1 MPEPAGRFSITKLCA
16 RRCDRCWPRM
26 RATMSVPP
34 PGAKGTITR
43 TVRAGYWSA
52 PSAADANRTTRA
64 PINLRM
70 KSLIVFLAL
79 LSGTAYAFPDK
90 PVKII
95 VAFPPGGG
103 TDIVARLLAPRLGEA
118 WGQAVIVENRAGASG
133 TIGTEAAA
141 RAEPDGHTLFM
152 ATMGNMTANQH
163 LYPKMTVDPLRA
175 FAPITKVVDVHFVF
189 AANPA
194 LAANS
199 VGELIELAKKRPGD
213 IPYSS
218 SGPGG
223 APHLALEL
231 FKRRAS
237 IDLIHIPYKGSSPS
251 IGDLIGGRVMLTMDS
266 LVQSFPHIKAG
277 RLKALAVL
285 GPRRSAL
292 LPEVLT
298 IAESGLPGYALT
310 NWFGLLAPAATPKET
325 VLKIH
330 ADVIRVLRDPEV
342 KKRITDLGAEVV
354 GNSPEEFGAA
364 MRAESAQ
371 WAEIIKAANIRAE
384 E

>member
-1 MPEPAGRFSITKLCA
+1 
-16 RRCDRCWPRM
+16 
-26 RATMSVPP
+26 
-34 PGAKGTITR
+34 
-43 TVRAGYWSA
+43 
-52 PSAADANRTTRA
+52 
-64 PINLRM
+64 M
-70 KSLIVFLAL
+70 KSFLLAL
-79 LSGTAYAFPDK
+79 LLLAGVAEAFPTK
-90 PVKII
+90 PVRII

-103 TDIVARLLAPRLGEA
+103 TDIVARVVGQKLGEG
-118 WGQAVIVENRAGASG
+118 WNQAVVVENRAGASG
-133 TIGTEAAA
+133 TIGTESAA

-163 LYPKMTVDPLRA
+163 LYPKMAVDPLRA
-175 FAPITKVVDVHFVF
+175 FAPITKLVDVHFVF
-189 AANPA
+189 LANPA

-213 IPYSS
+213 IAYSS

-223 APHLALEL
+223 APHLAMEL
-231 FKRRAS
+231 FKRQANV
-237 IDLIHIPYKGSSPS
+237 DLIHIPYKGSSPS
-251 IGDLIGGRVMLTMDS
+251 ISDLIGGRVMLSMDS
-266 LVQSFPHIKAG
+266 LVQSFPHLKAK

-285 GPRRSAL
+285 GPRRAAL
-292 LPEVLT
+292 LPEVPT

-330 ADVIRVLRDPEV
+330 ADVIRVLRDPEA
-342 KKRITDLGAEVV
+342 KKRITDLGADVV

>member
-1 MPEPAGRFSITKLCA
+1 LLLLAG
-16 RRCDRCWPRM
+16 
-26 RATMSVPP
+26 
-34 PGAKGTITR
+34 
-43 TVRAGYWSA
+43 
-52 PSAADANRTTRA
+52 AAH
-64 PINLRM
+64 
-70 KSLIVFLAL
+70 
-79 LSGTAYAFPDK
+79 AFPTK

-103 TDIVARLLAPRLGEA
+103 TDIVARVVGQKLGEL
-118 WGQAVIVENRAGASG
+118 WGQPVVVENRAGASG
-133 TIGTEAAA
+133 TIGTEIAA

-163 LYPKMTVDPLRA
+163 LYPKMAVDPLRA

-189 AANPA
+189 LANPS

-199 VGELIELAKKRPGD
+199 VGELIELARKRPGE
-213 IPYSS
+213 IAYSS

-223 APHLALEL
+223 APHLAMEL
-231 FKRRAS
+231 FKRQAN

-251 IGDLIGGRVMLTMDS
+251 INDLIGGRVMLTMDS
-266 LVQSFPHIKAG
+266 LVQSFPHIKSG

-285 GPRRSAL
+285 GPKRTAL
-292 LPEVLT
+292 MPEVPT

-325 VLKIH
+325 VSRIYT
-330 ADVIRVLRDPEV
+330 DVSRVLKDSEV
-342 KKRITDLGAEVV
+342 RKRITDLGADVV

>member
-1 MPEPAGRFSITKLCA
+1 MTFPLTQTLLLLLAVTFS
-16 RRCDRCWPRM
+16 
-26 RATMSVPP
+26 
-34 PGAKGTITR
+34 GA
-43 TVRAGYWSA
+43 
-52 PSAADANRTTRA
+52 
-64 PINLRM
+64 LR
-70 KSLIVFLAL
+70 
-79 LSGTAYAFPDK
+79 AFPDK

-189 AANPA
+189 LANPA
-194 LAANS
+194 LPANS
-199 VGELIELAKKRPGD
+199 VSELIELAKRRPGE
-213 IPYSS
+213 IAYSS

-223 APHLALEL
+223 APHLAMEL
-231 FKRRAS
+231 FKRHAGV
-237 IDLIHIPYKGSSPS
+237 DLTHIAYKGSGP
-251 IGDLIGGRVMLTMDS
+251 GMNDLIGGRVMLTMDS
-266 LVQSFPHIKAG
+266 LLQSLPQIKAG

-285 GPRRSAL
+285 GPKRSAL
-292 LPEVLT
+292 LPEVPT

-310 NWFGLLAPAATPKET
+310 NWFGLVAPAATPEDRL
-325 VLKIH
+325 LKLN
-330 ADVIRVLRDPEV
+330 ADVLRMLKEGEV
-342 KKRITDLGAEVV
+342 QKRISDLGADVV
-354 GNSPEEFGAA
+354 GNSAQEFGAA

-371 WAEIIKAANIRAE
+371 WAEIIKAAGIRAE
-384 E
+384 Q

>member
-1 MPEPAGRFSITKLCA
+1 
-16 RRCDRCWPRM
+16 
-26 RATMSVPP
+26 
-34 PGAKGTITR
+34 
-43 TVRAGYWSA
+43 
-52 PSAADANRTTRA
+52 
-64 PINLRM
+64 M
-70 KSLIVFLAL
+70 KSFLLAL
-79 LSGTAYAFPDK
+79 LLLAGVAEAFPTK
-90 PVKII
+90 AVRIV

-103 TDIVARLLAPRLGEA
+103 TDIVARVVGQKLGEG
-118 WGQAVIVENRAGASG
+118 WNQAVVVENRAGASG
-133 TIGTEAAA
+133 TIGTESAA

-163 LYPKMTVDPLRA
+163 LYPKMAVDPLRA

-189 AANPA
+189 LANPA

-213 IPYSS
+213 IAYSS

-223 APHLALEL
+223 APHLAMEL
-231 FKRRAS
+231 FKRQAS
-237 IDLIHIPYKGSSPS
+237 VDLIHIPYKGSSPS
-251 IGDLIGGRVMLTMDS
+251 ISDLIGGRVMLSMDS
-266 LVQSFPHIKAG
+266 LVQSFPHLKAK

-285 GPRRSAL
+285 GPRRAAL
-292 LPEVLT
+292 LPEVPT

-330 ADVIRVLRDPEV
+330 ADVIRVLRDPEA
-342 KKRITDLGAEVV
+342 KKRITDLGADVV

>member
-1 MPEPAGRFSITKLCA
+1 
-16 RRCDRCWPRM
+16 
-26 RATMSVPP
+26 
-34 PGAKGTITR
+34 
-43 TVRAGYWSA
+43 
-52 PSAADANRTTRA
+52 
-64 PINLRM
+64 M
-70 KSLIVFLAL
+70 KSLLLAL
-79 LSGTAYAFPDK
+79 LLLAGVAEAFPTK
-90 PVKII
+90 PVRII

-103 TDIVARLLAPRLGEA
+103 TDIVARVVGQKLGEG
-118 WGQAVIVENRAGASG
+118 WNQAVVVENRAGASG
-133 TIGTEAAA
+133 TIGTESAA

-163 LYPKMTVDPLRA
+163 LYPKMAVDPLRA

-189 AANPA
+189 LANPA

-199 VGELIELAKKRPGD
+199 VGELIELAKRRPGD
-213 IPYSS
+213 IAYSS

-223 APHLALEL
+223 APHLAMEL
-231 FKRRAS
+231 FKRQANV
-237 IDLIHIPYKGSSPS
+237 DLIHIPYKGSSPS
-251 IGDLIGGRVMLTMDS
+251 ISDLIGGRVMLSMDS
-266 LVQSFPHIKAG
+266 LVQSFPHLKAK

-285 GPRRSAL
+285 GPRRAAL
-292 LPEVLT
+292 LPEVPT

-330 ADVIRVLRDPEV
+330 ADVIRVLRDPEA
-342 KKRITDLGAEVV
+342 KKRITDLGADVV

>member
-1 MPEPAGRFSITKLCA
+1 
-16 RRCDRCWPRM
+16 
-26 RATMSVPP
+26 
-34 PGAKGTITR
+34 
-43 TVRAGYWSA
+43 
-52 PSAADANRTTRA
+52 
-64 PINLRM
+64 M
-70 KSLIVFLAL
+70 KSFLLAL
-79 LSGTAYAFPDK
+79 LLLAGPAEAFPTK
-90 PVKII
+90 PVRII

-103 TDIVARLLAPRLGEA
+103 TDIVARVVGQKLGEG
-118 WGQAVIVENRAGASG
+118 WNQAVVVENRAGASG
-133 TIGTEAAA
+133 TIGTESAA

-163 LYPKMTVDPLRA
+163 LYPKMAVDPLRA

-189 AANPA
+189 LANPA

-199 VGELIELAKKRPGD
+199 VGELIELAKRRPGD
-213 IPYSS
+213 IAYSS

-223 APHLALEL
+223 APHLAMEL
-231 FKRRAS
+231 FKRQANV
-237 IDLIHIPYKGSSPS
+237 DLIHIPYKGSSPS
-251 IGDLIGGRVMLTMDS
+251 ISDLIGGRVMLSMDS
-266 LVQSFPHIKAG
+266 LVQSFPHLKAR

-285 GPRRSAL
+285 GPRRAAL
-292 LPEVLT
+292 LPEVPT

-330 ADVIRVLRDPEV
+330 ADVIRVLRDPEA
-342 KKRITDLGAEVV
+342 KKRIADLGADVV

>member
-1 MPEPAGRFSITKLCA
+1 
-16 RRCDRCWPRM
+16 
-26 RATMSVPP
+26 
-34 PGAKGTITR
+34 
-43 TVRAGYWSA
+43 
-52 PSAADANRTTRA
+52 
-64 PINLRM
+64 M
-70 KSLIVFLAL
+70 KSFLLAL
-79 LSGTAYAFPDK
+79 LLLAGVAEAFPTK
-90 PVKII
+90 PVRII

-103 TDIVARLLAPRLGEA
+103 TDIVARVVGQKLGEG
-118 WGQAVIVENRAGASG
+118 WNQAVVVENRAGASG
-133 TIGTEAAA
+133 TIGTESAA

-163 LYPKMTVDPLRA
+163 LYPKMAVDPLRA

-189 AANPA
+189 LANPA

-213 IPYSS
+213 IAYSS

-223 APHLALEL
+223 APHLAMEL
-231 FKRRAS
+231 FKRQANV
-237 IDLIHIPYKGSSPS
+237 DLIHIPYKGSSPS
-251 IGDLIGGRVMLTMDS
+251 ISDLIGGRVMLSMDS
-266 LVQSFPHIKAG
+266 LVQSFPHLKAK

-285 GPRRSAL
+285 GPRRAAL
-292 LPEVLT
+292 LPEVPT

-330 ADVIRVLRDPEV
+330 ADVIRVLRDPEA
-342 KKRITDLGAEVV
+342 KKRIADLGADVV